1 MMGRRG
7 EGWVALQFL
16 LFLIIVFAPLSDR
29 SSLLFLRAGAGAT
42 ALRVIGVLLVAGG
55 GLFGMAAVLGLGRNL
70 TAFPRP
76 IEGGTLVPSGAYAIV
91 RHPIYFGLILAAFGW
106 ALWNTSLTG
115 VGLTVVLFIFFDL
128 KSRQEER
135 WLAQVYPE
143 YRAYQ
148 QRVKKLI
155 PWVY

>member
-1 MMGRRG
+1 MGRRG
-7 EGWVALQFL
+7 EGWVVLQFL
-16 LFLIIVFAPLSDR
+16 LFVIVALAPPGERFALPFLS
-29 SSLLFLRAGAGAT
+29 AGPGAGG
-42 ALRVIGVLLVAGG
+42 LRVIGVLLMAGG

-76 IEGGTLVPSGAYAIV
+76 IEGGTLVTSGAYAIV

>member
-1 MMGRRG
+1 MMGKRG
-7 EGWVALQFL
+7 EGWVVLQFL
-16 LFLIIVFAPLSDR
+16 LFVIIALAPLR
-29 SSLLFLRAGAGAT
+29 EQFALPFLRAGAGAT
-42 ALRVIGVLLVAGG
+42 ALRAIGVLLMAGG

-76 IEGGTLVPSGAYAIV
+76 IEGGTLVTSGAYAIV
-91 RHPIYFGLILAAFGW
+91 RHPIYAGLILAAFGW
-106 ALWNTSLTG
+106 ALWNTSL
-115 VGLTVVLFIFFDL
+115 VGLGLGVILFLFFDL

>member
-1 MMGRRG
+1 MIGRRG
-7 EGWVALQFL
+7 EGWVVLQFL
-16 LFLIIVFAPLSDR
+16 LFLIIIFAPASDR
-29 SSLLFLRAGAGAT
+29 SSLPFLRAGAEAG
-42 ALRVIGVLLVAGG
+42 ALRVIGVLLMAGG
-55 GLFGMAAVLGLGRNL
+55 GLFGVAAVLGLGRNL

-76 IEGGTLVPSGAYAIV
+76 VEGGTLVTSGAYAIV
-91 RHPIYFGLILAAFGW
+91 RHPIYAGLILAAFGW
-106 ALWNTSLTG
+106 ALWNTSL
-115 VGLTVVLFIFFDL
+115 VGLGLAGLLFLFFDL

-135 WLAQVYPE
+135 WLVQAYPE